1 MAAQEVDQLM
11 QAELLDSSYSGVPWE
26 HEDKTAVHVARIGS
40 EKVQI
45 SIRWNSYDFQ
55 SSAKV
60 SLLTPEKT
68 WTVLA
73 TEPPEGWHKSI
84 PVYRRDIP
92 VEDMRKALDSV
103 AAKLLVRARNI
114 LA

>member
-1 MAAQEVDQLM
+1 MAAQEVDQLVK
-11 QAELLDSSYSGVPWE
+11 AELLDSSYSGRPGE
-26 HEDKTAVHVARIGS
+26 HSDKTAVHVARVSG

-55 SSAKV
+55 SVAKV

-73 TEPPEGWHKSI
+73 TEPPEGWHPSI
-84 PVYRRDIP
+84 PALKRGISEEELHV
-92 VEDMRKALDSV
+92 ALDAV